1 VSLADP
7 AVGAGAG
14 MPTDP
19 SLPRASLDHLHRM
32 TTPLGIWE
40 HACYTTPRTEHGFC
54 TDDNARALI
63 MVCRRSPTDTAT
75 TRLATTY
82 LHFLL
87 ASATSD
93 GRFHNRRHADGR
105 WLDRVGSDDA
115 QGRALWALGV
125 VSCLGPEPWMRG
137 RSTEVLRAAARMF
150 GSPHLRANA
159 FAAIGASEFLADQH
173 DGEVEALLRRTS
185 SAITR
190 AFRAR
195 SPWPETRLTY
205 DNARL
210 PEALL
215 AAGVALHDD
224 AMVAHGLDR
233 LRWLVAIETRDTH
246 FSFTPVGG
254 WTEGERRP
262 GFDQQ
267 PVEAAAMADACAR
280 AWRITG
286 DRSWLHHT
294 RRAARWFLGD
304 NDLGR
309 ALYDPVTGGCA
320 DGLGED
326 HINRNNGAESTL
338 AALSTL
344 QTAMS
349 S

>member
-1 VSLADP
+1 MSLADP
-7 AVGAGAG
+7 ALEAGVGATGE
-14 MPTDP
+14 
-19 SLPRASLDHLHRM
+19 LPRAGFDHLHRM

-40 HACYTTPRTEHGFC
+40 HAAFTTPRTEHGFC

-63 MVCRRSPTDTAT
+63 FACRRSGTDPAT
-75 TRLATTY
+75 TRLARIY
-82 LHFLL
+82 LHFLR
-87 ASATSD
+87 AAARSD

-105 WLDRVGSDDA
+105 WLDDVGSDDS

-125 VSCLGPEPWMRG
+125 ASRLAPRPWMRA
-137 RSTEVLRAAARMF
+137 RSGEALRAAAGVF
-150 GSPHLRANA
+150 ASPHLRANA
-159 FAAIGASEFLADQH
+159 FAAIGAAEFLAEQR
-173 DGEVEALLRRTS
+173 DGDVEALLRRTS
-185 SAITR
+185 SLIMC
-190 AFRAR
+190 AFQAGE
-195 SPWPETRLTY
+195 PWAETRLTY

-215 AAGVALHDD
+215 AAGVALDDD
-224 AMVAHGLDR
+224 AMLDRGLDR
-233 LRWLVAIETRDTH
+233 LRWLVSVETRDTH

-254 WTEGERRP
+254 WAEGEPRP

-286 DRSWLHHT
+286 ERAWLEHT

-320 DGLGED
+320 DGLGAG
-326 HINRNNGAESTL
+326 HINLNNGAESTL
-338 AALSTL
+338 AALSAL
-344 QTAMS
+344 QTAS
-349 S
+349 SA

>member
-7 AVGAGAG
+7 AVGAGAN
-14 MPTDP
+14 DP
-19 SLPRASLDHLHRM
+19 SLPHAALDHLHRM

-40 HACYTTPRTEHGFC
+40 HACYATPRTEHGFC

-63 MVCRRSPTDTAT
+63 TVCRRSDGDADT
-75 TRLATTY
+75 TRLATIY

-87 ASATSD
+87 AAATSD
-93 GRFHNRRHADGR
+93 GHFHNRRHADGR

-125 VSCLGPEPWMRG
+125 VSNLGPEPWMRA
-137 RSTEVLRAAARMF
+137 RSSELLRAAATRF
-150 GSPHLRANA
+150 ASPHLRANA
-159 FAAIGASEFLADQH
+159 FAAIGASEFLTDQH
-173 DGEVEALLRRTS
+173 DGDIEALLRRS
-185 SAITR
+185 SAVIMR
-190 AFRAR
+190 AFQAR
-195 SPWPETRLTY
+195 SPWPEARLTY

-215 AAGVALHDD
+215 AAGVVLDDD
-224 AMVAHGLDR
+224 AMVERGLDR
-233 LRWLVAIETRDTH
+233 LRWLVTVETRGTH

-254 WTEGERRP
+254 WTEGEPRP

-286 DRSWLHHT
+286 DRSWQEHT

-309 ALYDPVTGGCA
+309 ALYDPITGGCA
-320 DGLGED
+320 DGLGEN
-326 HINRNNGAESTL
+326 HVNGNHGAESTL
-338 AALSTL
+338 AALSAL
-344 QTAMS
+344 QTAKRM
-349 S
+349 